1 MTTATPNRYTLLA
14 DIGGTNTR
22 VALADHGRLLPE
34 TIKRY
39 ANAGRPAL
47 EPILAEYMQTE
58 GVSDLAGACVAAAG
72 PVRDGVAHMTNLS
85 WVIED
90 HAIAAVTRAETV
102 AVLNDLQAQGH
113 ALGHLAEGAVR
124 ALLPGAPALPGSS
137 QLVVGV
143 GTGFNAAPVH
153 EAPGGRIVAASECGH
168 ITLPCV
174 TDEDQRLMRFVEAAH
189 GFAAVEDVLSG
200 RGLERVYA
208 FASAEAG
215 TPRQLAAADV
225 MAEITA
231 ATPLGRETARIFV
244 RMLGAVV
251 GDLALIHL
259 PFGGI
264 HLCGGVARAFTPLF
278 ADYGFAEAF
287 GAKGRFSD
295 FLSAFPVRVIE
306 DDYAALAG
314 CAAYLHARAPAL

>member
-1 MTTATPNRYTLLA
+1 MIPATPNRFTLLA

-22 VALADHGRLLPE
+22 VALAEHGQLLPE

-39 ANAGRPAL
+39 ANAGRPSL
-47 EPILAEYMQTE
+47 EAILAEYMQTE

-90 HAIAAVTRAETV
+90 HAVAAVTRSETV

-124 ALLPGAPALPGSS
+124 TLVPGAPALPGSS

-168 ITLPCV
+168 ITLPAI
-174 TDEDQRLMRFVEAAH
+174 TDEDRRLMRFVEAAH

-200 RGLERVYA
+200 RGLERVFA
-208 FASAEAG
+208 FVTAEAG
-215 TPRQLAAADV
+215 QPQTLSAADV

-231 ATPLGRETARIFV
+231 RSALGVETARLFV
-244 RMLGAVV
+244 HVFGMVV
-251 GDLALIHL
+251 GDLALTHL

-278 ADYGFAEAF
+278 DAFGFADAF
-287 GAKGRFSD
+287 RAKGRFSE
-295 FLSAFPVRVIE
+295 FLAAFPVRVIE

-314 CAAYLHARAPAL
+314 CAAYLHARAPSL